1 MQGSRHR
8 LRTRLTR
15 LPDPDVTFA
24 LLAGSPSAGVA
35 LVALRPNDWCESPVA
50 LLEINVDERDVDP
63 PRPASGSACH
73 GSTRTSRQNATR
85 PAISAAAGLG
95 SGYDQAESAE
105 LCPST

>member
-1 MQGSRHR
+1 MQSSRHR

-15 LPDPDVTFA
+15 LPDPDVTLA
-24 LLAGSPSAGVA
+24 VPAGSPSAGVA
-35 LVALRPNDWCESPVA
+35 LVALRANVRYECPVA
-50 LLEINVDERDVDP
+50 LLEIDVDERDVDP